1 MCFVSGF
8 MHLFKLL
15 EVFVAGVFV
24 FVCLLVCL
32 CLLVVLDWLVG
43 RRCVILVFLLSFGLW
58 IDC

>member
-15 EVFVAGVFV
+15 GVFVAGVLV

-32 CLLVVLDWLVG
+32 CLLVVLDWL
-43 RRCVILVFLLSFGLW
+43 FG
-58 IDC
+58 